1 MTLPVAAVATPSLSE
16 WAVPKAA
23 GGDWSVGGLGGGP
36 AAAGKAEPV
45 DPTGGF
51 GSMLTNAIGSLEKT
65 QSNAAAQA
73 QALATGETQDITS
86 VVTAVQEASLSM
98 QLAAQ
103 VRNKAVEAYS
113 EIFHTQV

>member
-1 MTLPVAAVATPSLSE
+1 MTLPVAAVGTPALAE
-16 WAVPKAA
+16 WAVPRPS
-23 GGDWSVGGLGGGP
+23 GGEWSVG
-36 AAAGKAEPV
+36 AAAPAEEAAKSSAV
-45 DPTGGF
+45 ADPTGGF
-51 GSMLTNAIGSLEKT
+51 GSMLGDAIGNLEQT
-65 QSNAAAQA
+65 QAVAAEQS

-103 VRNKAVEAYS
+103 VRDKATEAYS

>member
-1 MTLPVAAVATPSLSE
+1 MSLPISAVTPKMAE

-23 GGDWSVGGLGGGP
+23 GGEWSVGGSE
-36 AAAGKAEPV
+36 AAGKAAAP

-51 GSMLTNAIGSLEKT
+51 GSMLSDAIGNLEHT
-65 QSNAAAQA
+65 QDVAAEQSR
-73 QALATGETQDITS
+73 ALATGETQDVTS
-86 VVTAVQEASLSM
+86 VVTAVQEAGLSM

>member
-1 MTLPVAAVATPSLSE
+1 MAIPVSAITGGAGQ

-23 GGDWSVGGLGGGP
+23 GGEWSVG
-36 AAAGKAEPV
+36 AAGAAEPAGAAGA
-45 DPTGGF
+45 PEAPAGGF
-51 GSMLTNAIGSLEKT
+51 GSMLSDAIGGLEQT
-65 QSNAAAQA
+65 QDAAAAQA
-73 QALATGETQDITS
+73 QALATGQTQDISS

-113 EIFHTQV
+113 DIFHSQI